1 MASRTKTNGRTDSI
15 VNAAENSRV
24 GVGLA
29 IELEIDVADEESSSD
44 SDVDFEPRHSETRT
58 EPTET
63 VICQGE
69 KAVWEGWHILGR
81 KEWRVCDIQMSQHIR
96 DCTVAHGHRKGN
108 STWDMSMD
116 ELEAFIALLYVRRA
130 YGRKSMDVGYFWSD
144 RYGVDNSERPW
155 HATASEMRHLRQVHT
170 KQG

>member
-63 VICQGE
+63 VITAGRRDEGE
-69 KAVWEGWHILGR
+69 RGR
-81 KEWRVCDIQMSQHIR
+81 ETSAWVQLLQHTKPWRQTQFLR
-96 DCTVAHGHRKGN
+96 
-108 STWDMSMD
+108 
-116 ELEAFIALLYVRRA
+116 IAL
-130 YGRKSMDVGYFWSD
+130 
-144 RYGVDNSERPW
+144 
-155 HATASEMRHLRQVHT
+155 
-170 KQG
+170 